1 VWRSSTACRVVSV
14 QNPYSLVNRAV
25 DNGLDEAL
33 HRSGV
38 SLLAYSPLGFG
49 SSPASTTTGHRPRP
63 TRTGRLARF
72 EQHAHSAG
80 PGPSRWRQRVNTTRW
95 RASMA

>member
-1 VWRSSTACRVVSV
+1 VWPSSTACPRVASV

-38 SLLAYSPLGFG
+38 GLLAYSPLGFG
-49 SSPASTTTGHRPRP
+49 VLTGKYDTGIDPGRPE
-63 TRTGRLARF
+63 TGRLAQF
-72 EQHAHSAG
+72 
-80 PGPSRWRQRVNTTRW
+80 
-95 RASMA
+95 ASMRAAALGAA